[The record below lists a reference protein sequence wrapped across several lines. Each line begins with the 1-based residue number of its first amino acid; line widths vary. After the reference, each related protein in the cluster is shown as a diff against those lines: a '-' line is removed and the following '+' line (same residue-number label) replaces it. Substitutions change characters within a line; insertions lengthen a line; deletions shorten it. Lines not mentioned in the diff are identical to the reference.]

1 MLLIAAGI
9 VLGGCG
15 EGQGTARPQ
24 TITETVKLYYGD
36 AGNEKIVAEE
46 RSFSYQQWEDKYIV
60 VLQELI
66 KGPEKNQ
73 YRANISP
80 ETKVYGTIEQ
90 EGSLIVDLSKEFNR
104 FAGSMAEVIGVGS
117 VVNTLTQ
124 FEAIKKVKI
133 LVEGEELTGPG
144 GKPRGFMETFPA
156 EVKPQEEEAE
166 VILYFSNHD
175 ATALVGETR
184 TITFPAETSL
194 LAETSRHELIK
205 LVLDELIK
213 GPRNKNLKPT
223 IPPEVKVLSVKIL
236 GSTAHTDFSKEMH
249 SRHWGGAT
257 GESMTINS
265 IVNSLTEFSYIRR
278 VQMTVEGEPMNI
290 EHAIL
295 NEPVERNEDMIQNR

>member
-1 MLLIAAGI
+1 VLFIAAGI
-9 VLGGCG
+9 LLGGCG
-15 EGQGTARPQ
+15 ERQGTTRPQ
-24 TITETVKLYYGD
+24 AITETVKLYYGD
-36 AGNEKIVAEE
+36 DGNEKIVAEE
-46 RSFSYQQWEDKYIV
+46 RSFSYQQWEDKYTV

-90 EGSLIVDLSKEFNR
+90 NGALIINFSKEFNR
-104 FAGSMAEVIGVGS
+104 FAGSMAELIGVGS

-156 EVKPQEEEAE
+156 EVKPPEDEAE

-184 TITFPAETSL
+184 TITFPAETS
-194 LAETSRHELIK
+194 RHDLIE
-205 LVLDELIK
+205 LVLAELIK

-236 GSTAHTDFSKEMH
+236 GGTAFTDFSEEMH
-249 SRHWGGAT
+249 TRHWGGAT

-265 IVNSLTEFSYIRR
+265 IVNALTEFSYIRR